1 MSYIFFVVLPFLVAV
16 GAFLDDD
23 AASLQVE
30 LTAMKAEMTKLQQ
43 TITSMQAQLSMS
55 FLCFTS
61 ISSRSIISQSV
72 GKHNSK
78 AFQTPTAGTYI
89 YK

>member
-1 MSYIFFVVLPFLVAV
+1 MCYIFFVLLPFLGAV

-55 FLCFTS
+55 FLCFS
-61 ISSRSIISQSV
+61 SMSSRYMIIESD
-72 GKHNSK
+72 
-78 AFQTPTAGTYI
+78 FLLTII
-89 YK
+89 YLFKDN